1 VRAKGATGA
10 YRLFIA
16 AAWFRTLFDFV
27 GATICSAAS
36 TPKATLRLARRS
48 GIGNANASA
57 DLAGLNASTNILSA
71 IGGGLKLGANLAPG
85 LLKFFS

>member
-1 VRAKGATGA
+1 
-10 YRLFIA
+10 
-16 AAWFRTLFDFV
+16 
-27 GATICSAAS
+27 
-36 TPKATLRLARRS
+36 LARRS

-57 DLAGLNASTNILSA
+57 DLAGLNASANILSA